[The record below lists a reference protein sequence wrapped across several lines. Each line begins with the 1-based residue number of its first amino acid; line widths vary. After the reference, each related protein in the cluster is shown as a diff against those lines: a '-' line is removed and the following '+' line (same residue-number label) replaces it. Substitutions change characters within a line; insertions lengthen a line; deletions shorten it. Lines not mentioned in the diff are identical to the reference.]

1 MGHPWAPHPWAPHPW
16 SMHPWHFDVS
26 NNRNRSD
33 VAELEALLKSW
44 ERVLFNESAAEMK
57 KSGLNVSRVA
67 LENFPIWPVHP
78 LAPHPFAPHPW
89 APHAWA
95 PHPWAPHPWAPHPWS
110 MHPWHF
116 DVSNNSNHSDVAELE
131 ALLRSWEQALFNES
145 VAEMKKSGL
154 NLSRVALENFPIWPV
169 HPLAPHPSAPH
180 PWAPHA
186 WAPHPWAPHPWAP
199 HPWSMHPWHFDA
211 SNNSNRSDVAE

>member
-1 MGHPWAPHPWAPHPW
+1 
-16 SMHPWHFDVS
+16 
-26 NNRNRSD
+26 
-33 VAELEALLKSW
+33 L
-44 ERVLFNESAAEMK
+44 NESVAEMK
-57 KSGLNVSRVA
+57 ESGLNDSRVA
-67 LENFPIWPVHP
+67 LEDFPIWPVHP

-116 DVSNNSNHSDVAELE
+116 DVSNNRNRSDVAELE
-131 ALLRSWEQALFNES
+131 ALLKSWEQVLFDKS

-154 NLSRVALENFPIWPV
+154 NVSKVAFESFPIWPI
-169 HPLAPHPSAPH
+169 HPFAPHPFAPH

-199 HPWSMHPWHFDA
+199 HPWSMHPWQFDA
-211 SNNSNRSDVAE
+211 LNSSERHRLKRQESLLSVQDAVLNTGAGDNPARGLSRTKPPRRRLRGTTFV